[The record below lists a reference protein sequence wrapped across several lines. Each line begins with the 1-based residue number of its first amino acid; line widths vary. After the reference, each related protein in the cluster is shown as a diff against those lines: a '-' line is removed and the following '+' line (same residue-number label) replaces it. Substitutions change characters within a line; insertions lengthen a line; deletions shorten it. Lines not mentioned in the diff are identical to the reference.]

1 MRKKTNN
8 KQLKENK
15 NLLFAVINGIQEKK
29 GKQITIINLKE
40 IHSSICDYFIVC
52 HADNKKQV
60 DAIADSVEEFVRKA
74 SDEKPITVEGKQNSE
89 WILLDYIDVVV
100 HVFYSETRDF
110 YAIEDLWADAPTQV
124 IADDEVNIRSSKIKV
139 I

>member
-1 MRKKTNN
+1 
-8 KQLKENK
+8 
-15 NLLFAVINGIQEKK
+15 
-29 GKQITIINLKE
+29 
-40 IHSSICDYFIVC
+40 
-52 HADNKKQV
+52 
-60 DAIADSVEEFVRKA
+60 
-74 SDEKPITVEGKQNSE
+74 
-89 WILLDYIDVVV
+89 VVV